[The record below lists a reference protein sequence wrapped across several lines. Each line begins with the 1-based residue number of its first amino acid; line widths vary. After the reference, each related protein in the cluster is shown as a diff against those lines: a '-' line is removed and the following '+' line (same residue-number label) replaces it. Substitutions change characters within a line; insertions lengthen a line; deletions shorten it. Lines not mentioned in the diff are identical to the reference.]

1 MTGWEAISL
10 TELPLGLQGRIFR
23 SPMPFGDFD
32 PQGSALND
40 FKKQE
45 VSVVVVLSGDEE
57 CVRKARRDLR
67 TLYALEG
74 FNVIHVPI
82 LDFAAPAKVRLES
95 TLTTTIEHAQAGR
108 HVAIHCHAGIGRTGM
123 FAACL
128 ARRVLGLSGRQAIEW
143 VRRLIPGAVETTEQE
158 QFVLGD

>member
-10 TELPLGLQGRIFR
+10 TELPLGLPGCIFR

-32 PQGSALND
+32 PQGSALNA

-45 VSVVVVLSGDEE
+45 VSVVVVLAGDEE
-57 CVRKARRDLR
+57 CVRKAGRDLR
-67 TLYALEG
+67 ALYAQEG
-74 FNVIHVPI
+74 FGVIHVPI
-82 LDFAAPAKVRLES
+82 LDFAAPAKVRLEHALS
-95 TLTTTIEHAQAGR
+95 ATIGHAQAGH

-128 ARRVLGLSGRQAIEW
+128 AKRVLGLSGSEAIEW

-158 QFVLGD
+158 QFVLSD

>member
-10 TELPLGLQGRIFR
+10 TELPLGLPGRIFR

-32 PQGSALND
+32 PQGSALNA

-45 VSVVVVLSGDEE
+45 VSVVVVLAGDEE

-67 TLYALEG
+67 ALYAQEG
-74 FNVIHVPI
+74 FGVIHVPI
-82 LDFAAPAKVRLES
+82 LDFAAPAKVRLELALS
-95 TLTTTIEHAQAGR
+95 ETIGHAQAGH

-128 ARRVLGLSGRQAIEW
+128 AKRILGLSGMEAIEW
-143 VRRLIPGAVETTEQE
+143 VRQLIPGAVETTEQE
-158 QFVLGD
+158 QFVLSD